1 MADFRF
7 ACPHCGQDI
16 ECDELW
22 TGHDIQCPTCQ
33 KELTVPPKPDAP
45 PHAAFAA
52 AKPGQAR
59 LSIGSSH
66 AERSATTRPVAP
78 QAAALEQQLAQA
90 KAGQKGNAMK
100 WVTAGAVIIVLGVG
114 GYLGY
119 PYLRDWLA
127 KRSEAAKQA
136 SNAATQQV
144 ASATSAEPA
153 PAPAPAPEKELPLLP
168 AVWTLDVAQAAIPE
182 GRANGMIAGTNF
194 VVETARLDMAGGV
207 CLLRLLQGS
216 TASPDL
222 GFMVYLR
229 PNAGESI
236 TGRTWTV
243 SQEMKG
249 RTVPQVVRL
258 RKTNPR
264 YAAQQKTI
272 SSGYAM
278 KLELG
283 DLTNGVI
290 PGRIF
295 LAVPP
300 EAEQSVVA
308 GVFKAATNLGDPA
321 GATAA
326 DPTAAPGPAAPAAP
340 PPAER
345 ATFDQ
350 RYGPKR

>member
-45 PHAAFAA
+45 PHAVFATV
-52 AKPGQAR
+52 KGGQPR
-59 LSIGSSH
+59 LSIGSSQVQ
-66 AERSATTRPVAP
+66 RSSAPPPPPP
-78 QAAALEQQLAQA
+78 QAVLLQQKLAEA
-90 KAGQKGNAMK
+90 RASQKGNAMK
-100 WVTAGAVIIVLGVG
+100 WVPAGVVVIVLGVA
-114 GYLGY
+114 GYLAY
-119 PYLRDWLA
+119 PYARDWQA

-136 SNAATQQV
+136 GTNTTQQV
-144 ASATSAEPA
+144 TNAVAEA
-153 PAPAPAPEKELPLLP
+153 PPAPAPEKELPLLP
-168 AVWTLDVAQAAIPE
+168 AVWTLEVDKVNIPE
-182 GRANGMIAGTNF
+182 GRANGKIAGTNF
-194 VVETARLDMAGGV
+194 VVETARLDMAGNV

-229 PNAGESI
+229 PNAGESV

-283 DLTNGVI
+283 DITNGVI
-290 PGRIF
+290 SGRIF

-326 DPTAAPGPAAPAAP
+326 NPAAP
-340 PPAER
+340 PGAVAPPPSRPAAEP
-345 ATFDQ
+345 ANFDQ
-350 RYGPKR
+350 RYGTKR